1 MDERLALLT
10 AWVRWQRGEGG
21 QSVSLQSVSGD
32 ASFRRYFRFSQNGST
47 FIAVDAPPDK
57 EDNPAFISLSNFLI
71 HHGVRCPEVLASDL
85 TQGFLLLEDFGDQLL
100 LPKLDQGSVD
110 QHYAEALGVLLKMQ
124 QIDCNADESLLG
136 YSMPFYSQPALR
148 AELDLFP
155 EWFLEAYLGMT
166 LSPDERG
173 LLSDAF
179 ETLEQSALSQPQVF
193 VHRDFHARN
202 IMLLDDGDLGII
214 DFQDGVLG
222 PVSYDLV
229 SLLRDCYI
237 RWPLAQTNAWVE
249 DYWRG
254 VKTRGLIDDSVDFKQ
269 FLKWFDWMGLQRHLK
284 VAGIFARLCLRDG
297 KPAYLADVPRV
308 MSYILDVAWQYDE
321 LNALQAFLSAR
332 VLPLYVEKYP
342 QAQSELESLR
352 E

>member
-10 AWVRWQRGEGG
+10 AWVRRQWEEGC
-21 QSVSLQSVSGD
+21 QSVSLQPVSGD
-32 ASFRRYFRFSQNGST
+32 ASFRRYFRFNREGRSYV
-47 FIAVDAPPDK
+47 AVDAPSDK
-57 EDNPAFISLSNFLI
+57 EDNPAFISLSNFLS
-71 HHGVRCPEVLASDL
+71 HHGVRSPEVLASDL

-100 LPKLDQGSVD
+100 LPKLDPSSVD
-110 QHYAEALGVLLKMQ
+110 QHYAEALDVLLKMQ

-136 YSMPFYSQPALR
+136 YLMPLYSQPALR
-148 AELDLFP
+148 AELDLFS
-155 EWFLEAYLGMT
+155 EWFLGGYLGMT
-166 LSPDERG
+166 LSADEQS

-179 ETLEQSALSQPQVF
+179 VKLEQSALSQPQVF

-202 IMLLDDGDLGII
+202 IMLLDGGDLGII

-237 RWPLAQTNAWVE
+237 RWPLAQTHAWVE
-249 DYWRG
+249 GYWRDLKKG
-254 VKTRGLIDDSVDFKQ
+254 GLIDDSVAFKQ

-284 VAGIFARLCLRDG
+284 VAGVFARLCLRDG

-308 MSYILDVAWQYDE
+308 MSYILDVVRQYDE
-321 LNALQAFLSAR
+321 LNALQKFLSAR
-332 VLPLYVEKYP
+332 VLPLYIEKYP
-342 QAQSELESLR
+342 QAQSELASLCD
-352 E
+352 